1 MRNTQRSSMSSSA
14 AAGRSTEEV
23 AARLFEE
30 LDTDGD
36 GQISKQEF
44 FTHLVQTGSGTRR
57 PTATL
62 PSNRTGRWR
71 ERLLFGVLV
80 LALGSALFSSIHV
93 NRVEIKEEKTRA
105 ARVRGYLEEHKMQ
118 TRLIVG
124 SLILFNGFM
133 AYKALRVTA
142 AFQRVQPRIQNTLR
156 RINAIQNAPKTVVKA
171 LTLPVRAPLRMLTGR
186 GKEAAAAA
194 AAADA
199 ASAVGRRAAAKAAN
213 AAVKASAAARA
224 A

>member
-1 MRNTQRSSMSSSA
+1 MSSS

-23 AARLFEE
+23 AARLFKE

-44 FTHLVQTGSGTRR
+44 FTHLVQTSNNRQTTR
-57 PTATL
+57 

-80 LALGSALFSSIHV
+80 LALGSALFSSIHL

-142 AFQRVQPRIQNTLR
+142 AFQRVQPRIQSTLR
-156 RINAIQNAPKTVVKA
+156 RINAIQNTPKAVVKV
-171 LTLPVRAPLRMLTGR
+171 LTLPIRAPLRMITGR
-186 GKEAAAAA
+186 GKNAA

-199 ASAVGRRAAAKAAN
+199 ASAVGRGAAAKAVN
-213 AAVKASAAARA
+213 AAVKAGAAARA